1 VCQHAGVEPVVIE
14 VALNGTTRPERN
26 PTVPVD
32 PDAIVEQG
40 LACLRAGAS
49 VLHCHLPGHG
59 VPAEPA
65 AEAYGAIF
73 AEWLAADPDALVMP
87 TLGSGPDV
95 AEKLRH
101 VDLLAERGLTR
112 IAFIDPG
119 SMILARAT
127 PAGLPDPASFVYVN
141 SVADIDWAVAQAHR
155 HGLALHFAI
164 FEPGFL
170 RMVLAYWRH
179 GRLTPGSFVKLYF
192 GGPGGYFAQGDG
204 VTFGLPPT
212 ERALDAYQEL
222 MELDGCDLPWFTA
235 VVGGDMART
244 PIARLTLERGGHLR
258 VGLEDHAGDRA
269 PSNLELV
276 EEAVA
281 LAAEV
286 GRPVATPAQAAAA
299 LGFPARAAS

>member
-1 VCQHAGVEPVVIE
+1 VCNDAGVEPVVIE

-32 PDAIVEQG
+32 HDAIVEQG

-49 VLHCHLPGHG
+49 VLHCHLPGFGH
-59 VPAEPA
+59 PAEAA

-73 AEWLAADPDALVMP
+73 DEWLAADPDVLAMP
-87 TLGSGPDV
+87 TLGSGADV

-101 VDLLAERGLTR
+101 VDLLAERGQTR
-112 IAFIDPG
+112 IGFIDPG
-119 SMILARAT
+119 SMILAKAG
-127 PAGLPDPASFVYVN
+127 PDGLPDRASFVYVN
-141 SVADIDWAVAQAHR
+141 TVADIEHAIEQAHR

-179 GRLTPGSFVKLYF
+179 GRLTPGSFVKFYF

-212 ERALDAYQEL
+212 ALALDAYEEL
-222 MELDGCDLPWFTA
+222 LALDGCDLPWFTA
-235 VVGGDMART
+235 VVGGDMVRS
-244 PIARLTLERGGHLR
+244 PIARRTLERGGHLR

-276 EEAVA
+276 EEVVA

-286 GRPVATPAQAAAA
+286 GRPVATPAEAVRV
-299 LGFPARAAS
+299 LGFPEKRPA